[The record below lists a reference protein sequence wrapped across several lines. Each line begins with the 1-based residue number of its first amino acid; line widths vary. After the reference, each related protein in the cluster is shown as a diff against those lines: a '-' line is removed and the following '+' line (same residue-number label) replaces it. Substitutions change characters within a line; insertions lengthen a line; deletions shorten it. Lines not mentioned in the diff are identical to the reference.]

1 MVKISD
7 ELIHKIKD
15 SNDIVDTI
23 GSYLPLTQK
32 GKNFFAVCP
41 FHDDHSPSMS
51 ISKEK
56 QIFKCFVCGHT
67 GNSISFVQ
75 DYLGISFVEALEVL
89 AKNAHIDLKL
99 DKKENVNSPYKD
111 MYSLYNIALSYYKN
125 NLNSKEGEEARK
137 YLEKRKLDK
146 DTINYFD
153 IGLSLSGGLSEG
165 LSKKYSENLLE
176 EAGLSNNGKDVFIN
190 RIMFTIKDNE
200 GNPAGFSGRKYDD
213 SDAPKYVN
221 SKETPIFKKG
231 NILYNYYNAKSD
243 IKKKKEIIISEGFM
257 EVIRCHTIGI
267 DNVVALM
274 GTSFTKD
281 HLAVI
286 KKDKVDVV
294 LNLDQ
299 DEAGKIATIQI
310 GKLLMK
316 EGISPT
322 VIIFSKY
329 KDADELIVYEGAEA
343 FINAYEKRV
352 NFIDF
357 ELDYLK
363 KNKDL
368 SDSVSLAEYI
378 KESIEAINAVDDD
391 ILREIKVKELSDK
404 YGIDSNLIKSKITN
418 NNVTIKKEVKSVPV
432 KKIKYDKYAIS
443 EIRILY
449 LMMNYPELIDYYEN
463 YLGYLNDV
471 NRKKLADAI
480 VFYKEEHKTFDYSDF
495 ICYTCVREDLNVT
508 LKSVCSYPQSE
519 NYTKEELEDYIMRV
533 KEYRVQKQEKVLRGK
548 LKNTIDKNEQ
558 KKIAERLFN
567 MKKEVLKW

>member
-418 NNVTIKKEVKSVPV
+418 NNVTIKKEVKKVPV